1 MSEQVRWVA
10 TYERVSSDDQ
20 RDRETIKTQTEIL
33 DQYLGQHPELKV
45 FRRYRDDGVSGTI
58 PVAERPDGGPMVR
71 DAIGKHFSALI
82 VTRPSRLG
90 RDRVDRLQV
99 YDLFERI
106 GVELV
111 GVREPIG
118 DSLAYGINSVVDH
131 YYLKQFLQQ
140 SAEGMARAA
149 REGRYTGGIVPL
161 GYKVE
166 GWKHTARL
174 VPSDIVLWRDWSEAD
189 ALRHIYRRL
198 AVDGWSCLRVADEL
212 NALGVPTVYQKD
224 GREVK
229 ERHGTRK
236 RRTQGR
242 WRAGRVRNLVINPV
256 YRGKLQYGRRS
267 TKDREII
274 EAEIE
279 GLVSEEIWQA
289 AQETLARNR
298 IMAKN
303 TNRIYLLR
311 GVIVCGG
318 CRLHYSGCWDRGQVR
333 YKCNGALREPSTM
346 EGRCGNPSFYGEPLE
361 TAVWSDVERFLRDPG
376 DILDELTAELDG
388 SSVAATAEADRLTL
402 TSALGG
408 FAGQK
413 DRILD
418 LYRRD
423 LIAPDDLEG
432 QLAKIAAEQHEIEE
446 RLQALDAEVMD
457 HPEPVSPDVLT
468 QIRARLDEGLD
479 DKARQEVVSLLVNRI
494 EIHAGETG
502 GGRLKAITEYRFPG
516 VVSFSTGIPAG
527 QNYTVRRVV
536 QL

>member
-1 MSEQVRWVA
+1 MSDEVRWVA
-10 TYERVSSDDQ
+10 VYERVSSDDQ
-20 RDRETIKTQTEIL
+20 RERETIKTQTGL
-33 DQYLGQHPELKV
+33 FDRHLAMHPNARV
-45 FRRYRDDGVSGTI
+45 YRWYPDDGVSGTI
-58 PVAERPDGGPMVR
+58 PMIQRPAGKR
-71 DAIGKHFSALI
+71 LLEDAMKGRFTEIW
-82 VTRPSRLG
+82 VTRPDRLG
-90 RDRVDRLQV
+90 RNEIDLLQL
-99 YDLFERI
+99 YALLEGL
-106 GVELV
+106 GVKLV
-111 GVREPIG
+111 GIVEPIG
-118 DSLAYGINSVVDH
+118 DRFIYGIHAVVSAASRRR
-131 YYLKQFLQQ
+131 FLAQ

-174 VPSDIVLWRDWSEAD
+174 VPSDIVLWRGWSEAD

-212 NALGVPTVYQKD
+212 NVLGVPTVYQKD

-279 GLVSEEIWQA
+279 GLVSDAIWQA

-311 GVIVCGG
+311 GAIVCGG
-318 CRLHYSGCWDRGQVR
+318 CRLHYSGCRNRGQVR

-402 TSALGG
+402 TSAVGG
-408 FAGQK
+408 FADQK

-432 QLAKIAAEQHEIEE
+432 QLAKIAAEQHEIEK
-446 RLQALDAEVMD
+446 RLRVLDAEVVD
-457 HPEPVSPDVLT
+457 QPEPVSPDVLT
-468 QIRARLDEGLD
+468 QIRARLDDGLD
-479 DKARQEVVSLLVNRI
+479 ERARQEIVSILVNRI
-494 EIHAGETG
+494 EIQAGERCD
-502 GGRLKAITEYRFPG
+502 GRLRAIAEYRFPG
-516 VVSFSTGIPAG
+516 VVSFSTGMGSSPPPS
-527 QNYTVRRVV
+527 
-536 QL
+536 